1 MNYLSVSDLGHY
13 IYKSESWIYKMVRV
27 NQIPFYKVGNR
38 LLFQQTEIDNWIQK
52 GSLPEVRIPDL
63 PNF

>member
-1 MNYLSVSDLGHY
+1 
-13 IYKSESWIYKMVRV
+13 MVRV
-27 NQIPFYKVGNR
+27 NQIPYYKVGNR

-52 GSLPEVRIPDL
+52 GSLPEVRISDL